1 MNGERDLWVLLGNGV
16 AVVPVYDQALPY
28 DDRVDDTTIS
38 QDVGFELVQLLKSE
52 RRDLALKFRVN
63 LKRIQI
69 HHQTVPS

>member
-1 MNGERDLWVLLGNGV
+1 MLLGDGV
-16 AVVPVYDQALPY
+16 AVVSIHDQALPY

-38 QDVGFELVQLLKSE
+38 QDVGFELVQLLKGE
-52 RRDLALKFRVN
+52 RRDLALKLRVD